1 MAAPFTNAGPQIGQS
16 ILYNLSGTTVPAM
29 IYSVNAT
36 TWAVSLVYFN
46 ASGATSVTGV
56 AYDPAL
62 GSGNWRWPAFL

>member
-1 MAAPFTNAGPQIGQS
+1 MAVPAQTSGPQIGQTVS
-16 ILYNLSGTTVPAM
+16 YNLSGTIVPAI
-29 IYSVNAT
+29 IYSVNQT

-46 ASGATSVTGV
+46 ASNATSATGV